1 MGNINMNNEES
12 DFDEKVVEYKYKK
25 SASMPLTSNQKNQMM
40 SYDRS
45 TNWASDE
52 RHRVLGSDDRNLND
66 NHEINNFGTFNQE
79 FYPD

>member
-1 MGNINMNNEES
+1 
-12 DFDEKVVEYKYKK
+12 
-25 SASMPLTSNQKNQMM
+25 M

-52 RHRVLGSDDRNLND
+52 RNRVLGSDDRNLNLND